1 MKTRDYLAR
10 ANITPDEMAIHL
22 GYKTTSMIT
31 KKMDEE
37 MPDRWVRK
45 LDELSDLGIV
55 STTADEETTEDES
68 EREPK
73 ITDDDINDW
82 ITSDGR
88 AEDKDPNLNATNT
101 GSQVLGPNQ
110 IKLSTIEGYVK
121 MVYGGAETL
130 ARTRGD
136 EIAADTIQAYTPQYV
151 EAWMDYIKHDSRILK
166 YLEQLNLGT
175 PVGNL
180 IGIHA
185 ISVGAYVLARVTA
198 KEIAANAAANGN
210 GEFQEV

>member
-1 MKTRDYLAR
+1 MTTKEYLNQ
-10 ANITPDEMAIHL
+10 ANITPDELAVLL
-22 GYKTTSMIT
+22 GYKTTSMIS

-37 MPDRWVRK
+37 MPERWTRK

-55 STTADEETTEDES
+55 SETADKETIESDS
-68 EREPK
+68 ERESK

-82 ITSDGR
+82 ISSEGR
-88 AEDKDPNLNATNT
+88 VEDKDPNLNATNT
-101 GSQVLGPNQ
+101 GTNVIGPQQ
-110 IKLSTIEGYVK
+110 IKLSTIRGYVE

-151 EAWMDYIKHDSRILK
+151 EAWMDYIQHDSRILK
-166 YLEQLNLGT
+166 YLEQLQIGT

-185 ISVGAYVLARVTA
+185 ISIGAYVLARVTA
-198 KEIAANAAANGN
+198 REIAANASTNGN
-210 GEFQEV
+210 GSFEEI